1 MHLVAVFLL
10 PLNSL
15 LAQFLFR
22 ERKQNMKLNIYKNQK
37 EVEKTYQV
45 DNYDLMFGTVEDILG
60 IFDEIDDMGDNMQIF
75 NAIRHNRSKLNALL
89 KDIFPELTD
98 DELRRTKL
106 FELVPVFIGL
116 FGYVKASLGD
126 EKN

>member
-1 MHLVAVFLL
+1 
-10 PLNSL
+10 
-15 LAQFLFR
+15 
-22 ERKQNMKLNIYKNQK
+22 MKLHIYKNQK
-37 EVEKTYQV
+37 EVEKTYEV

-60 IFDEIDDMGDNMQIF
+60 IFDEIEDMGDNMQIF
-75 NAIRHNRSKLNALL
+75 NAIRHNRSKLNDLL

-116 FGYVKASLGD
+116 FGYVKASLGA